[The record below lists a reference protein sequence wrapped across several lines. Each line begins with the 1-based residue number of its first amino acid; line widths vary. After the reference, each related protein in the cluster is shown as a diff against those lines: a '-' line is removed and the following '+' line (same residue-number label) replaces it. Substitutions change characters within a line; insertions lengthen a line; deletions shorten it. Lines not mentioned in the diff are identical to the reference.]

1 MPNALTIPNV
11 NVRSNKKT
19 RWAELNP
26 VDDTM
31 PPTLSL
37 GELDAIVDLV
47 QDEPN
52 FDKKTFR
59 DTFLNPTFNLF
70 EDGDFLRL
78 RLTHTSARFIKV
90 KDGLLRLVARA
101 IGLES
106 YEEIIRPD
114 NLEKWQQLHESSK
127 TGGNRAT

>member
-1 MPNALTIPNV
+1 
-11 NVRSNKKT
+11 
-19 RWAELNP
+19 
-26 VDDTM
+26 M